1 MEIITISEPDC
12 GAKPTGYAA
21 AIKDRGFS
29 ELRKHIVKGLGI
41 GWGVQES
48 VGKAI
53 AEDHDALVQL
63 QSSDY
68 CWFREKWLVEITELD
83 GENNG

>member
-1 MEIITISEPDC
+1 MEIITVSEPDC
-12 GAKPTGYAA
+12 GVKPTGYAA

-48 VGKAI
+48 VGEAI
-53 AEDHDALVQL
+53 AEDHDALALL
-63 QSSDY
+63 QCTGF
-68 CWFREKWLVEITELD
+68 CWFREKWLVEVTEV
-83 GENNG
+83 NGV